1 MTEDRVFWGDWCA
14 LLPASGDVRAER
26 PEGDGDRWASLDR
39 GIWVPASMMSVTVPV
54 ADRKSGGVKHQD
66 FRLRTGG
73 ELEGEVASALPDA
86 AGLDEA
92 LRDAARRLG
101 SLCAEALNIGRP
113 QPASRIGQ
121 DAEAMSAPSLSTGK
135 ARSAYAGRVHR
146 RKRLQ
151 ELHSLRE
158 RRLQPL
164 PRREEP
170 CRRLLDTLTRQR
182 WPAAVQLTVR
192 HGPDGSITGM
202 TVRQKTDIL
211 PLSSDVFVRADSTG
225 LVISASGD
233 PDEAAD
239 DYIGNLA
246 IHFALAIED
255 SGLFPATMPLVMQL
269 SVANHRRRTLRF
281 PPGAT
286 RFNLLL
292 LSSGEAAAGDPDL
305 KGTPPDVDPLGQ

>member
-1 MTEDRVFWGDWCA
+1 M
-14 LLPASGDVRAER
+14 
-26 PEGDGDRWASLDR
+26 
-39 GIWVPASMMSVTVPV
+39 
-54 ADRKSGGVKHQD
+54 
-66 FRLRTGG
+66 
-73 ELEGEVASALPDA
+73 
-86 AGLDEA
+86 
-92 LRDAARRLG
+92 
-101 SLCAEALNIGRP
+101 
-113 QPASRIGQ
+113 
-121 DAEAMSAPSLSTGK
+121 
-135 ARSAYAGRVHR
+135 
-146 RKRLQ
+146 
-151 ELHSLRE
+151 
-158 RRLQPL
+158 
-164 PRREEP
+164 
-170 CRRLLDTLTRQR
+170 
-182 WPAAVQLTVR
+182 QLTVR

-305 KGTPPDVDPLGQ
+305 KGTPPDIDPLGQ